1 MQERTITDILKN
13 KKQMIRNIA
22 EKRRH
27 IYEDL
32 KFLEKQMT
40 AANEQGEQETYGCE
54 IKQQIGRMQ
63 DTLGDLKREECRILM
78 VWEAF
83 YKLDHTMFELM
94 NRLYVRK
101 ETWYTVESEL
111 HVSHEYVKAKRKEA
125 LSIIREAMEQ
135 GEDRYHLERP

>member
-13 KKQMIRNIA
+13 KKQMIQNIA

-32 KFLEKQMT
+32 KFLDEQLSS
-40 AANEQGEQETYGCE
+40 ANEKEEKETYGYLIE
-54 IKQQIGRMQ
+54 RQISRMQ
-63 DTLGDLKREECRILM
+63 NTLRGLKLEECRILL
-78 VWEAF
+78 VWESF
-83 YKLDHTMFELM
+83 YQLDHAMFELM
-94 NRLYVRK
+94 NRLYVKK

-125 LSIIREAMEQ
+125 LGIIREAMEQ
-135 GEDRYHLERP
+135 GEDQYHSERP